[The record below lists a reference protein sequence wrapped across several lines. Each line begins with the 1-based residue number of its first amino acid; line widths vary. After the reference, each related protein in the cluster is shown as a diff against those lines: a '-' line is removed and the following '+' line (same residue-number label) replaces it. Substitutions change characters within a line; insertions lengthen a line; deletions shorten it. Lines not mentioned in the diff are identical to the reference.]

1 MDQTIAKR
9 TLQELIKRE
18 DLSNKRCADCT
29 NPNPQWAS
37 VSFAIFIC
45 LQCAGQHRGYG
56 VHVSFV
62 RSVSM
67 DTWSEDQIRRM
78 KLGGNGPF
86 HDFLQSYEP
95 ADQGGYTPGMS
106 THDKYHC
113 WAATQYREKLDSMLQ
128 DKPWSPSAPPADATS
143 PPGRPSSAQGL
154 RKSRAGTRGMSGL
167 RTDSYSP
174 ASSAPNSPHVSEG
187 LTQKSQNEAYFER
200 LGNANAS
207 RPADLPPSQGGK
219 YTGFGSTPAPDMHP
233 SYGMSS
239 RAAPTLSE
247 LQENPMAALSKG
259 WSLFSGA
266 VAGASKVITENVIQ
280 PGMERVQDPNF
291 QNAVRGYVG
300 QAQSAVTTVGSQANS
315 WGRQQFGVDV
325 AGQVGGIMGGRER
338 AGYSNVSQGGYADE
352 SSALYHDDDN
362 DDFFNQEFHGANQ
375 GGATSSSSATA
386 NKPAASGAKKA
397 NDGWE
402 DDWKEF

>member
-1 MDQTIAKR
+1 MDQTAAKR

-18 DLSNKRCADCT
+18 DLNNRRCIDCD

-56 VHVSFV
+56 VHISFV

-78 KLGGNGPF
+78 KLGGNKPF
-86 HDFLQSYEP
+86 RDFLQSYSP
-95 ADQGGYTPGMS
+95 AEQGGYTPDMS

-128 DKPWSPSAPPADATS
+128 DKPWTPSAPPADAAS

-154 RKSRAGTRGMSGL
+154 RKSRAGARGMSGL
-167 RTDSYSP
+167 RTDSASP
-174 ASSAPNSPHVSEG
+174 ASSAPNSPHPEG

-207 RPADLPPSQGGK
+207 RPDHLPPSQGGK

-266 VAGASKVITENVIQ
+266 VAGASKVIQENVIQ

-291 QNAVRGYVG
+291 QNTVRGYVG
-300 QAQSAVTTVGSQANS
+300 QAQSTITSVGTQANS
-315 WGRQQFGVDV
+315 WSRQQFGVDV
-325 AGQVGGIMGGRER
+325 AGQARGMLGGHER
-338 AGYSNVSQGGYADE
+338 SGYSNVSQGGYGE
-352 SSALYHDDDN
+352 ETTALYHDEE
-362 DDFFNQEFHGANQ
+362 DDFFREFQGANQ
-375 GGATSSSSATA
+375 GPASSSSAAPTS
-386 NKPAASGAKKA
+386 KPAASTNKA
-397 NDGWE
+397 NDGWD